1 MSFTFLKRV
10 TRNDQRKTF
19 DNSKNEERDSDDDL
33 DKNIELHS
41 LEANYPVR
49 NEFEPKEKNNRDS
62 DMSVDNPMNK
72 SRFTNATNK
81 SSLSNKLENIVSIG
95 TATAPNY
102 CDEIIFDSIAPNLD
116 WLVFWKQLIAHV
128 FVFLAPCLIENPVA
142 QGFYG
147 RSIAKMFYNTILA
160 MVVYLVIV
168 TYLALDHTNFD
179 ILAGACLIP
188 VIYFVQH
195 KLIIAVKY
203 SSLTTSEYQRLM
215 NCDDDKLYGIYSYQL
230 QLISG
235 WLNRD
240 ETIINFEVNAA
251 CIRIGQTLGNLYFMV
266 PYPNDFGTKLTQFR
280 NWVAL
285 LRGMRFIDTQVK
297 PSRELQLVEVIK
309 RNPNKR
315 PSSVNFNLP
324 PASPPASSTQQ
335 HPPPQSSPPGTP
347 TNSSFN
353 RKTVENFPGVNTD
366 RKMTIE
372 SQSAG
377 ANWDGNTNRGSECS
391 SAWGKMQ
398 DDNNKYYRLSA
409 HDLCL
414 TLIRRCDERAV
425 GSNNLFYYGTLA
437 YNLMNLSI
445 PILVLLGNC
454 NHVNWRDPFLYLF
467 LIFSTMINFFYGL
480 VVYNLLYVAIFG
492 KQSIVLDD
500 DVFLNF

>member
-10 TRNDQRKTF
+10 AHRDQRKTF
-19 DNSKNEERDSDDDL
+19 DNSKKERDEERDSDDDL

-49 NEFEPKEKNNRDS
+49 SEFEPKDNKNNRDS
-62 DMSVDNPMNK
+62 NMSVDNPMNK
-72 SRFTNATNK
+72 NRFTDATNK

-95 TATAPNY
+95 TSAAPKY

-128 FVFLAPCLIENPVA
+128 FVFLSPCLIENPVA

-147 RSIAKMFYNTILA
+147 TSIAKMFYNTILA
-160 MVVYLVIV
+160 AVVYMVIV

-203 SSLTTSEYQRLM
+203 SSLTSSEYQRLM
-215 NCDDDKLYGIYSYQL
+215 TCDDDKLYSIYSYQL

-251 CIRIGQTLGNLYFMV
+251 CIRIGQTLGNLYFIV
-266 PYPNDFGTKLTQFR
+266 PYPNDFATKLTQFR
-280 NWVAL
+280 NWIAL

-315 PSSVNFNLP
+315 PSSVNFSLP
-324 PASPPASSTQQ
+324 PASPPASSQQ
-335 HPPPQSSPPGTP
+335 QPAHSSPPGTP

-353 RKTVENFPGVNTD
+353 RKTVENFPSGD

-377 ANWDGNTNRGSECS
+377 ANWDGNANRGSECS

-398 DDNNKYYRLSA
+398 EDNTKYYRLSA

-492 KQSIVLDD
+492 K
-500 DVFLNF
+500 